1 MRTDLIILAAAIT
14 ANKDI
19 PDIFKYEWLA
29 FPSQVVKDMYQPI
42 DSIVDFSQPL
52 WSATKDTADQ
62 FMLNGKHY
70 VAPLG
75 YSASAMLCYDK
86 DIIDA
91 EGLDDPYELYVNN
104 EWTWK
109 NWEDIMS
116 SYVGNAPADTERY
129 GSKRLLQSARCSAD
143 GQASCK
149 L

>member
-1 MRTDLIILAAAIT
+1 
-14 ANKDI
+14 
-19 PDIFKYEWLA
+19 
-29 FPSQVVKDMYQPI
+29 MYQPI

-129 GSKRLLQSARCSAD
+129 GVNGLFSR
-143 GQASCK
+143 QASV

>member
-1 MRTDLIILAAAIT
+1 
-14 ANKDI
+14 
-19 PDIFKYEWLA
+19 
-29 FPSQVVKDMYQPI
+29 MYQPI

-109 NWEDIMS
+109 IGRISCPHML
-116 SYVGNAPADTERY
+116 ATH
-129 GSKRLLQSARCSAD
+129 RLILSVTV
-143 GQASCK
+143 
-149 L
+149 